1 MATKN
6 KLFQSNE
13 IYFLTFTILDWQP
26 VFTSD
31 KYANLIYKWFDYMK
45 DNYGNKVYGYVIMP
59 NHVHLLLKVTERS
72 PLPPRLIQNAKRFL
86 AYQIVAYLERQSLQ
100 SFPRNCNEA
109 RGEHRGEPLQSSAR
123 DCNGARESSSR
134 NCNEADRAKEL
145 LSHFRHKARTGY
157 GAKHKVFKDN
167 YDSLIIQSRK
177 FFLEKL
183 NYIHKN
189 PCTEKWNLAEK
200 PEDYRHSS
208 AANYFLGSGVYPV
221 EVMEI

>member
-6 KLFQSNE
+6 KLFQPNE

-31 KYANLIYKWFDYMK
+31 EYANLIYKWFDYMK

-86 AYQIVAYLERQSLQ
+86 AYQIVAYLEQQASSQ
-100 SFPRNCNEA
+100 
-109 RGEHRGEPLQSSAR
+109 PLQSSPR
-123 DCNGARESSSR
+123 DCNGARRESSAR
-134 NCNEADRAKEL
+134 DCNEADRAKEL

>member
-6 KLFQSNE
+6 KLFQPNE

-86 AYQIVAYLERQSLQ
+86 AYQIVAYLEQQASSQ
-100 SFPRNCNEA
+100 
-109 RGEHRGEPLQSSAR
+109 PLQSSPR
-123 DCNGARESSSR
+123 DCNGARRESSAR
-134 NCNEADRAKEL
+134 DCNEADRAKEL